1 MMQRKTVS
9 SVRISALRVI
19 GSGGGAVS
27 ERPTGLTSS
36 GSSEREARGSI
47 RKRPSGPPMT
57 LATTRPSVA
66 MAMPISGAPA
76 RPRAASSG
84 DQAMIVPWPPS
95 SEVEPSTTRH
105 AERQAGDPGA
115 EGADEVLHQQEPG
128 GDDDEDRQRLAA
140 AQEVADPGVEADA
153 GEEDEEQQVAGV
165 GVEADLDDAG
175 LVEQVEQERDQQ
187 AAGHRI
193 GDAEAAQDRRRGC

>member
-36 GSSEREARGSI
+36 GSSERKARGSI
-47 RKRPSGPPMT
+47 RKRPIGPPMT

-76 RPRAASSG
+76 RPRAVSSG

-95 SEVEPSTTRH
+95 SEVEPSTTAMPSGRP
-105 AERQAGDPGA
+105 AIQAPRA
-115 EGADEVLHQQEPG
+115 PTRFCTSRSPVVMTTRIAS
-128 GDDDEDRQRLAA
+128 
-140 AQEVADPGVEADA
+140 
-153 GEEDEEQQVAGV
+153 
-165 GVEADLDDAG
+165 G
-175 LVEQVEQERDQQ
+175 LPP
-187 AAGHRI
+187 
-193 GDAEAAQDRRRGC
+193 RRRSPIRALSPMPVKKTRSSRSRAWVSKETSTTPAS